1 MGLRFHPT
9 RGSMTV
15 SEKDGGL
22 PPDSVVQD
30 DDTVLADSERL
41 VAAFHDPSPA
51 SMLRVALA
59 PCSPFSVTPA
69 LMTATAE
76 LAERLDVRLHTHLA
90 EDRDEDEYC
99 LDRFGRRPV
108 DQFAEVG
115 WLTSRAWV
123 AHCLYPDAPE
133 ITRLGAAGV
142 GVAHCPSSNMILGN
156 DRICPVTDL
165 RAAGTPVGLGC
176 DGSSSNDI
184 ASLWLEART
193 ALLLGKVRG
202 GPAAMTPRDALD
214 LATRGG
220 AACLG
225 RTGEIGE
232 LTVGACGDL
241 VVWAA
246 DPIAH
251 AGALT
256 DPLEAWLRCGPGRAR
271 ETVVA
276 GRVLVEGGALTLTGV
291 DDVLA
296 RHRATAARLQDV

>member
-1 MGLRFHPT
+1 
-9 RGSMTV
+9 MTV
-15 SEKDGGL
+15 STKDGGL

-30 DDTVLADSERL
+30 EDTVLADSERL
-41 VAAFHDPSPA
+41 VGAHHDPAPA

-59 PCSPFSVTPA
+59 PCSPFSVRPE
-69 LMTATAE
+69 LMVATAE

-90 EDRDEDEYC
+90 EDTDEDDYC
-99 LDRFGRRPV
+99 LERFGRRPV

-115 WLTSRAWV
+115 WLTPRAWV
-123 AHCLYPDAPE
+123 AHCIYPNDEE
-133 ITRLGAAGV
+133 IARLGAAGV
-142 GVAHCPSSNMILGN
+142 GVAHCPSSNMMLGN
-156 DRICPVTDL
+156 GGICAVRDL
-165 RAAGTPVGLGC
+165 RAAGVPVGLGC
-176 DGSSSNDI
+176 DGSASNDI

-193 ALLLGKVRG
+193 ALQLGRVRG
-202 GPAAMTPRDALD
+202 GPTGMAARDVLD
-214 LATRGG
+214 VATRGG

-232 LTVGACGDL
+232 LSVGACGDL

-276 GRVLVEGGALTLTGV
+276 GKVLVEGGALTLGGV
-291 DDVLA
+291 DDRVA
-296 RHRATAARLQDV
+296 RHRAAAARVQATGI

>member
-1 MGLRFHPT
+1 
-9 RGSMTV
+9 
-15 SEKDGGL
+15 
-22 PPDSVVQD
+22 
-30 DDTVLADSERL
+30 
-41 VAAFHDPSPA
+41 
-51 SMLRVALA
+51 
-59 PCSPFSVTPA
+59 
-69 LMTATAE
+69 
-76 LAERLDVRLHTHLA
+76 
-90 EDRDEDEYC
+90 
-99 LDRFGRRPV
+99 
-108 DQFAEVG
+108 
-115 WLTSRAWV
+115 
-123 AHCLYPDAPE
+123 
-133 ITRLGAAGV
+133 
-142 GVAHCPSSNMILGN
+142 
-156 DRICPVTDL
+156 
-165 RAAGTPVGLGC
+165 
-176 DGSSSNDI
+176 
-184 ASLWLEART
+184 
-193 ALLLGKVRG
+193 
-202 GPAAMTPRDALD
+202 MTPRDALD

-296 RHRATAARLQDV
+296 RHRAAAARLQDV